1 MIRVAIVE
9 DDDSFASDVK
19 DYLRQ
24 FAQETGEKID
34 SVRYTDGDALVTD
47 YKGNYDIILMDIEM
61 GLMNGTEAAELVRSV
76 DDEVTIIFVT
86 NMAQYAI
93 KGYAVRALDY
103 LLKPIS
109 YPAFSECLKKA
120 VSRIRKKQE
129 GFVTVVYR
137 EGMIKL
143 PAATITY
150 VESRGHRLAFHTD
163 TQTYETTTCT
173 MREIE
178 DKLSPCGFARIS
190 SGVLVNLNKVTE
202 MQNGMVCIGEQKLR
216 VSRGRKNEFWAA
228 LVSHMVE

>member
-9 DDDSFASDVK
+9 DDDSFAANVK
-19 DYLRQ
+19 EYLQ
-24 FAQETGEKID
+24 QYAQETGEKID

-61 GLMNGTEAAELVRSV
+61 GLMNGMEDAELVRSV

-129 GFVTVVYR
+129 G
-137 EGMIKL
+137 
-143 PAATITY
+143 
-150 VESRGHRLAFHTD
+150 
-163 TQTYETTTCT
+163 
-173 MREIE
+173 EI
-178 DKLSPCGFARIS
+178 L
-190 SGVLVNLNKVTE
+190 
-202 MQNGMVCIGEQKLR
+202 
-216 VSRGRKNEFWAA
+216 
-228 LVSHMVE
+228 

>member
-9 DDDSFASDVK
+9 DDDSFASTVK
-19 DYLRQ
+19 EYLQ
-24 FAQETGEKID
+24 QYAQETGETID
-34 SVRYTDGDALVTD
+34 SVRYTDGDAIVAD
-47 YKGNYDIILMDIEM
+47 YKGDYDIILMDIEM
-61 GLMNGTEAAELVRSV
+61 GLMNGMEAAEQLRRV

-93 KGYAVRALDY
+93 KGYAVRAMDY

-109 YPAFSECLKKA
+109 YAAFSECLKKA

-129 GFVTVVYR
+129 CFVTVIYR
-137 EGMIKL
+137 DGMVKL
-143 PAATITY
+143 SAASIGY

-173 MREIE
+173 MREME
-178 DKLSPCGFARIS
+178 DKLSPYGFVRIS

-202 MQNGMVCIGEQKLR
+202 TQNGMVCIGDQKLR

-228 LVSHMVE
+228 LVSHMVD